1 MDMEKERYQKIP
13 GLTELRKGILLN
25 LRGQRIEKIYLGLLN
40 EAWAMQIDLKD
51 LLGQIIEID
60 KALLEEGKLNEKGKV
75 QA

>member
-1 MDMEKERYQKIP
+1 MEKERYQKIP